1 MGEANHVPKTGF
13 FLEEEWKESFP
24 KPKTNSEAPR
34 QNNDV
39 KNSIQQHQEFFP
51 PLQFE
56 WPLGTKVL
64 VNSSRASPQKRH
76 RQEKSM
82 KSED

>member
-1 MGEANHVPKTGF
+1 MERNLPQT
-13 FLEEEWKESFP
+13 
-24 KPKTNSEAPR
+24 KTNSEAPR

-76 RQEKSM
+76 RQKMSVESG
-82 KSED
+82 E